1 MDFHQQWLLSVL
13 RGGRKLTWEKAL
25 GPASVMPTLTIKCDA
40 AANPITLLLSAMG
53 KTSAP
58 VVFVSFV
65 PFFDIGS
72 EGEARQTVKPC
83 CAVQHA
89 IYFPTC

>member
-1 MDFHQQWLLSVL
+1 MGFLSANAFFLLY
-13 RGGRKLTWEKAL
+13 GGRKLTWEKAL

-58 VVFVSFV
+58 VVSISF
-65 PFFDIGS
+65 S
-72 EGEARQTVKPC
+72 SSLTLAARVRHTVEPC
-83 CAVQHA
+83 CAV
-89 IYFPTC
+89 